1 MSSKYTDSQ
10 KRASIKYLLKQK
22 EIRFRVHPEEYKRMQ
37 EAADL
42 GGYESM
48 RSFFL
53 DAIYNAVEKIEK
65 NSKP

>member
-22 EIRFRVHPEEYKRMQ
+22 EIRFRVRPEEYERMQ
-37 EAADL
+37 KAAAL

-48 RSFFL
+48 RQFYL
-53 DAIYNAVEKIEK
+53 QAINEKVKEIEK
-65 NSKP
+65 SHRM